1 MSSDDAFNVPVGT
14 AYAMLYTVLVSFT
27 ILAVIAAGFLPVPSF
42 LQCCVA
48 SAVPTFAAGGAIPTG
63 ASATGKMARR
73 VTLHTG
79 GGADFFLAARNSS
92 NSRAIALSFF
102 ASGMGAWVVYGAT
115 EMGANPELSWL
126 GVLGYSGAS
135 AFPAIVVCIIGPR
148 IRKMTGE
155 KAFCTTDY
163 GLARYGR
170 VMQLAVAVMSV
181 FYMFIYIVSELT
193 SISNIYALM
202 VDKSTWDGANMAYTT
217 GIAVSL
223 AVFTW
228 FYTSLAGLPASIT
241 TDKFQGVLMFLL
253 VFIVL
258 IAACAKP
265 ENRITKEEFAVASN
279 WTTDGLT
286 AAVTLFI
293 AILSAEMFNQGTW
306 QRVWAAE
313 SVPAMRKGFL
323 WGSFLVFLLMMFFG
337 IMGMIS
343 YANDP
348 LAFDTFQKFYYL
360 AFFELLRPLAN
371 FWHVVVLIVVTALA
385 ASSVDS
391 LQTAIAAIFSS
402 DFVRLSGQKG
412 GSGQDWK
419 IRLITRILLVLI
431 NIPAVIMSSKRYDVI
446 SLFLVADLVCATAVL
461 PVYLG
466 LMTKDWG
473 FIAAPTELGALLGM
487 IGGIATVLVIGALY
501 NFNEA
506 VNPITGE
513 TIATGPFSYF
523 WLTNSYQCALCGI
536 ETMITFIVTPLM
548 GGFFCLFF
556 SKLDVMI
563 RGERARQPIFKFGEN
578 DVAGQYILDAEDT
591 SESSSDSI
599 KHEVNEDSAVPD
611 VSVENVSDTA
621 EGAAV
626 SAGKDDFEDE
636 EAAY

>member
-1 MSSDDAFNVPVGT
+1 MFAVPEGT
-14 AYAMLYTVLVSFT
+14 AYAMLFTVLVSFT
-27 ILAVIAAGFLPVPSF
+27 ILAVVAADFIPVPSW
-42 LQCCVA
+42 LSCCVT
-48 SAVPTFAAGGAIPTG
+48 SALPTFKTKGAIPTG
-63 ASATGKMARR
+63 TSATGKMARR

-92 NSRAIALSFF
+92 NARSIALSFF
-102 ASGMGAWVVYGAT
+102 ATGMGAWVVYGST
-115 EMGANPELSWL
+115 EMGANPDLSWL
-126 GVLGYSGAS
+126 GVLGYSSAS
-135 AFPAIVVCIIGPR
+135 AFPAVVVCIIGPR
-148 IRKMTGE
+148 VRRMTGE
-155 KAFCTTDY
+155 QAFCTTDY
-163 GLARYGR
+163 GLVRYGR
-170 VMQLAVAVMSV
+170 VMQLAIAIISV

-202 VDKSTWDGANMAYTT
+202 VGKNTWDGANIAYTT

-241 TDKFQGVLMFLL
+241 TDKFQGVLMFCL

-258 IAACAKP
+258 IAACAKE
-265 ENRITKEEFAVASN
+265 ENQITKEEFAVASN
-279 WTTDGLT
+279 WTVDGLT
-286 AAVTLFI
+286 AAVTLVI
-293 AILSAEMFNQGTW
+293 AILSAEMFNQATW

-348 LAFDTFQKFYYL
+348 GAFDSFEKFYYL
-360 AFFELLRPLAN
+360 AFFELLVPLAN

-391 LQTAIAAIFSS
+391 LQTAIAAVFSS
-402 DFVRLSGQKG
+402 DFVRISNRKG
-412 GSGQDWK
+412 GSAQDWK
-419 IRLITRILLVLI
+419 VRLITRVVLILI

-473 FIAAPTELGALLGM
+473 VIAAPTELGAFLGI
-487 IGGIATVLVIGALY
+487 IGGIGTVLVIGALY
-501 NFNEA
+501 NFTEA

-523 WLTNSYQCALCGI
+523 WLTNSYQCALCGV
-536 ETMITFIVTPLM
+536 ETMVTFIVTPLM
-548 GGFFCLFF
+548 AGFFCLFF

-563 RGERARQPIFKFGEN
+563 RGDRARQPIFKIGEN
-578 DVAGQYILDAEDT
+578 DVAGQYILDPEG
-591 SESSSDSI
+591 SSDADSQAI
-599 KHEVNEDSAVPD
+599 KDDSAGPD
-611 VSVENVSDTA
+611 AVVDASENGQGA
-621 EGAAV
+621 EA
-626 SAGKDDFEDE
+626 FQDE
-636 EAAY
+636 EVAKIDEE

>member
-1 MSSDDAFNVPVGT
+1 MFSSFHACHR
-14 AYAMLYTVLVSFT
+14 LYTVLVSFT
-27 ILAVIAAGFLPVPSF
+27 ILAVVAAGFIPVPNF
-42 LQCCVA
+42 LSCCVA
-48 SAVPTFAAGGAIPTG
+48 SAAPTFKTDGAVPTGT
-63 ASATGKMARR
+63 SATGKMARR

-92 NSRAIALSFF
+92 NARAIALSFF
-102 ASGMGAWVVYGAT
+102 ASGMGAWVVYGST

-126 GVLGYSGAS
+126 GVIGYSGAS
-135 AFPAIVVCIIGPR
+135 AFPAVVVCIIGPR

-170 VMQLAVAVMSV
+170 VMQLAIAIISV

-193 SISNIYALM
+193 SISNIYALI
-202 VDKSTWDGANMAYTT
+202 VGKSTWDGANIAYTT
-217 GIAVSL
+217 GIAISL

-241 TDKFQGVLMFLL
+241 TDKFQGVLMFCL

-258 IAACAKP
+258 IAACAKE
-265 ENRITKEEFAVASN
+265 ENQITREEFAVASN
-279 WTTDGLT
+279 WTVDGLT
-286 AAVTLFI
+286 AAVTLII

-348 LAFDTFQKFYYL
+348 IAFDTFQKFYYL

-402 DFVRLSGQKG
+402 DFVRISTQKG
-412 GSGQDWK
+412 GSAQDWK
-419 IRLITRILLVLI
+419 IRLITRTLLILI

-473 FIAAPTELGALLGM
+473 FIAAPTELGALMGI
-487 IGGIATVLVIGALY
+487 IGGISTVLVIGALY
-501 NFNEA
+501 NFTEA

-523 WLTNSYQCALCGI
+523 WLTNSYQCALCGV
-536 ETMITFIVTPLM
+536 ETMVTFIVTPLM

-578 DVAGQYILDAEDT
+578 DVAGQYILDPE
-591 SESSSDSI
+591 ESSDTDSQAA
-599 KHEVNEDSAVPD
+599 KDDSAVPD
-611 VSVENVSDTA
+611 AVVNASDNGQEA
-621 EGAAV
+621 EA
-626 SAGKDDFEDE
+626 FQDE
-636 EAAY
+636 EVAKIDEE

>member
-1 MSSDDAFNVPVGT
+1 MLKKPLFRKYNTHQCASLSPLVGCN
-14 AYAMLYTVLVSFT
+14 LLK
-27 ILAVIAAGFLPVPSF
+27 IQWNG
-42 LQCCVA
+42 
-48 SAVPTFAAGGAIPTG
+48 
-63 ASATGKMARR
+63 
-73 VTLHTG
+73 
-79 GGADFFLAARNSS
+79 D
-92 NSRAIALSFF
+92 
-102 ASGMGAWVVYGAT
+102 
-115 EMGANPELSWL
+115 
-126 GVLGYSGAS
+126 
-135 AFPAIVVCIIGPR
+135 
-148 IRKMTGE
+148 
-155 KAFCTTDY
+155 
-163 GLARYGR
+163 
-170 VMQLAVAVMSV
+170 
-181 FYMFIYIVSELT
+181 
-193 SISNIYALM
+193 NI
-202 VDKSTWDGANMAYTT
+202 AYTT

-241 TDKFQGVLMFLL
+241 TDKFQSVLMFCL

-258 IAACAKP
+258 IAACAKE
-265 ENRITKEEFAVASN
+265 ENRITREEFAVASN
-279 WTTDGLT
+279 WTVDGLT
-286 AAVTLFI
+286 AAITLFI

-348 LAFDTFQKFYYL
+348 IAFDTFQKFYYL
-360 AFFELLRPLAN
+360 AFFELLAPLAN

-402 DFVRLSGQKG
+402 DFVRISTRKG
-412 GSGQDWK
+412 GSTQDWK
-419 IRLITRILLVLI
+419 VRLITRVMLILI

-506 VNPITGE
+506 VNTITGE

-523 WLTNSYQCALCGI
+523 WLTNSYQCALCGV

-548 GGFFCLFF
+548 AGFFCLFF
-556 SKLDVMI
+556 SKLDVMV
-563 RGERARQPIFKFGEN
+563 RGDRARQPIFKFGEN
-578 DVAGQYILDAEDT
+578 DVAGQYILDPE
-591 SESSSDSI
+591 ESSGADSQAAKDDSD
-599 KHEVNEDSAVPD
+599 VP
-611 VSVENVSDTA
+611 
-621 EGAAV
+621 AAV
-626 SAGKDDFEDE
+626 VDASDNGQGAEVFQDE
-636 EAAY
+636 EVAKIDEE

>member
-1 MSSDDAFNVPVGT
+1 
-14 AYAMLYTVLVSFT
+14 MLFFSPF
-27 ILAVIAAGFLPVPSF
+27 F
-42 LQCCVA
+42 
-48 SAVPTFAAGGAIPTG
+48 IPL
-63 ASATGKMARR
+63 K
-73 VTLHTG
+73 
-79 GGADFFLAARNSS
+79 
-92 NSRAIALSFF
+92 I
-102 ASGMGAWVVYGAT
+102 
-115 EMGANPELSWL
+115 
-126 GVLGYSGAS
+126 
-135 AFPAIVVCIIGPR
+135 
-148 IRKMTGE
+148 
-155 KAFCTTDY
+155 
-163 GLARYGR
+163 
-170 VMQLAVAVMSV
+170 Q
-181 FYMFIYIVSELT
+181 
-193 SISNIYALM
+193 
-202 VDKSTWDGANMAYTT
+202 WDGANIAYTT

-228 FYTSLAGLPASIT
+228 FYTSLAGLPASLT
-241 TDKFQGVLMFLL
+241 TDKFQGVLMFCL

-258 IAACAKP
+258 IAACAKE
-265 ENRITKEEFAVASN
+265 ENQITREEFAVASN
-279 WTTDGLT
+279 WTVDGLT
-286 AAVTLFI
+286 AAVTLII

-348 LAFDTFQKFYYL
+348 IAFDTFQKFYYL

-402 DFVRLSGQKG
+402 DFVRISTQKG
-412 GSGQDWK
+412 GSAQDWK
-419 IRLITRILLVLI
+419 IRLITRILLILI

-473 FIAAPTELGALLGM
+473 FIAAPTELGALMGI

-501 NFNEA
+501 NFTEA

-523 WLTNSYQCALCGI
+523 WLTNSYQCALCGV

-578 DVAGQYILDAEDT
+578 DVAGQYILDPE
-591 SESSSDSI
+591 ESSDTDSQAA
-599 KHEVNEDSAVPD
+599 KDDSAVPD
-611 VSVENVSDTA
+611 AVVNASDNGQEA
-621 EGAAV
+621 EA
-626 SAGKDDFEDE
+626 FQDE
-636 EAAY
+636 EVAKIDEE

>member
-1 MSSDDAFNVPVGT
+1 MVF
-14 AYAMLYTVLVSFT
+14 
-27 ILAVIAAGFLPVPSF
+27 
-42 LQCCVA
+42 
-48 SAVPTFAAGGAIPTG
+48 IP
-63 ASATGKMARR
+63 
-73 VTLHTG
+73 L
-79 GGADFFLAARNSS
+79 
-92 NSRAIALSFF
+92 
-102 ASGMGAWVVYGAT
+102 
-115 EMGANPELSWL
+115 
-126 GVLGYSGAS
+126 
-135 AFPAIVVCIIGPR
+135 
-148 IRKMTGE
+148 
-155 KAFCTTDY
+155 
-163 GLARYGR
+163 
-170 VMQLAVAVMSV
+170 
-181 FYMFIYIVSELT
+181 
-193 SISNIYALM
+193 NIQ
-202 VDKSTWDGANMAYTT
+202 WDGANIAYTT
-217 GIAVSL
+217 GIAISL

-241 TDKFQGVLMFLL
+241 TDKFQGVLMFCL

-258 IAACAKP
+258 IAACAKE
-265 ENRITKEEFAVASN
+265 ENQITREEFAVASN
-279 WTTDGLT
+279 WTVDGLT
-286 AAVTLFI
+286 AAVTLII

-348 LAFDTFQKFYYL
+348 IAFDTFQKFYYL

-402 DFVRLSGQKG
+402 DFVRISTQKG
-412 GSGQDWK
+412 GSAQDWK
-419 IRLITRILLVLI
+419 IRLITRTLLILI

-473 FIAAPTELGALLGM
+473 FIAAPTELGALMGI
-487 IGGIATVLVIGALY
+487 IGGISTVLVIGALY
-501 NFNEA
+501 NFTEA

-523 WLTNSYQCALCGI
+523 WLTNSYQCALCGV
-536 ETMITFIVTPLM
+536 ETMVTFIVTPLM

-578 DVAGQYILDAEDT
+578 DVAGQYILNPE
-591 SESSSDSI
+591 ESSDTDSQAA
-599 KHEVNEDSAVPD
+599 KDDSAVPD
-611 VSVENVSDTA
+611 AVVNASDNGQEA
-621 EGAAV
+621 EA
-626 SAGKDDFEDE
+626 FQDE
-636 EAAY
+636 EVAKIDEE